1 MHETNGTESD
11 MDPYSGQI
19 GTQAEIKRQMLR
31 SGHDPAEMVE
41 ISGPPESL
49 ERVSRAVAAHRPNR
63 KARRKAQR
71 QARRRNRG

>member
-1 MHETNGTESD
+1 
-11 MDPYSGQI
+11 MDPYSGRV
-19 GTQAEIKRQMLR
+19 GNAYEIKEHMLK

-41 ISGPPESL
+41 IAGPPESI

-71 QARRRNRG
+71 QSRRKNR